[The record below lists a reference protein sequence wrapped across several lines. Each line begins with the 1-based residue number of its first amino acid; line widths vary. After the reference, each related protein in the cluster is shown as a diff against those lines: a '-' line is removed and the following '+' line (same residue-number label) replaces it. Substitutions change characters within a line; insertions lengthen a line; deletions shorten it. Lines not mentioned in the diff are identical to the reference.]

1 MKVRRPVFLA
11 DDAEELNNRGTKII
25 RSFCEWAPI
34 FRQGGKARE
43 HTRPPIDAAKFVPHR
58 YDENPT
64 MAETVQSTASRGAGE
79 SYWLTRFV
87 ILRLLGCVYAVAFLV
102 AAKQI
107 LPLIGSHGLL
117 PLNLF
122 LERVQ
127 IAVGSPAAGFIR
139 LPSLFWL
146 AHSDA
151 VLQLAAWAGL
161 VLSCM
166 VVAGYANALM
176 MAALWALYLSFVHV
190 GQDWYGYGWEIQLLE
205 TGFLAIFLCPLLD
218 GRPFPKRAPPLALL
232 WLFRWLIFRIMLG
245 AALIKLRGDPVWRN
259 LTALY
264 YHFETQPIPNPLSR
278 WFCFLPHWMLKAGVL
293 FNFLAELIAPWFAF
307 YPRIA
312 RHIAG
317 VILVLFQF
325 TLILSGN
332 LSFLNW
338 LTIIPALACFDDGFW
353 AKLLPHALVNR
364 ATTAAAAA
372 QPSRPMQRAAWMV
385 AVMVGLLS
393 IQPVVN
399 LISPVQIMNTSFNPL
414 DLVNTYGAFGTVGRE
429 RLNVVFEGTDAGVP
443 DAHAMWKAYPYR
455 ALPVALD
462 RRPPQIAPYQPR
474 LDWQMW
480 FASMS
485 TPDQYPWTLNLVWK
499 LLHNDPGALGLFGGN
514 PFPEKPP
521 RYIRAVLYRYEFAP
535 PGNPGGNWWKREELG
550 LWLPP
555 LSADDPR
562 LLDFLKQAGWLDDT
576 NSVSP

>member
-1 MKVRRPVFLA
+1 MTEA
-11 DDAEELNNRGTKII
+11 
-25 RSFCEWAPI
+25 APS
-34 FRQGGKARE
+34 
-43 HTRPPIDAAKFVPHR
+43 PPRAA
-58 YDENPT
+58 
-64 MAETVQSTASRGAGE
+64 E

-87 ILRLLGCVYAVAFLV
+87 MLRLLGCVYAVAFCV

-117 PLNLF
+117 PVDLF
-122 LERVQ
+122 LKRVQ
-127 IAVGSPAAGFIR
+127 NVLGSPAAGFVR
-139 LPSLFWL
+139 LPSLFWF

-151 VLQLAAWAGL
+151 VLQLAAWAGFAL
-161 VLSCM
+161 ACV
-166 VVAGYANALM
+166 VVAGYANAIV
-176 MAALWALYLSFVHV
+176 MAVLWMLYMSFVHV

-218 GRPFPKRAPPLALL
+218 GRPFPKREPPVVVL
-232 WLFRWLIFRIMLG
+232 WLFRWLIFRIMVG
-245 AALIKLRGDPVWRN
+245 AALIKLRGDPAWRN

-278 WFCFLPHWMLKAGVL
+278 WFAFLPHWILKAGVL
-293 FNFLAELIAPWFAF
+293 FNFLAELVAPWFAF

-312 RHIAG
+312 RRIAG

-338 LTIIPALACFDDGFW
+338 LTIVPALACFDDAFW
-353 AKLLPHALVNR
+353 KNLLPRRLVNR
-364 ATTAAAAA
+364 AASAASAK
-372 QPSRPMQRAAWMV
+372 QPSPSMRRAAWTL
-385 AVMVGLLS
+385 AVIVGVLS
-393 IQPVVN
+393 VPPVVN
-399 LISPVQIMNTSFNPL
+399 MISPRQIMNTSFNPL

-429 RLNVVFEGTDAGVP
+429 RLNVVFEGTDAVTL
-443 DAHAMWKAYPYR
+443 DARTVWKAYPYR

-462 RRPPQIAPYQPR
+462 QRPPQIAPYQPR

-485 TPDQYPWTLNLVWK
+485 SPDQYPWTLRLIWK
-499 LLHNDPGALGLFGGN
+499 LLHNDPGALSLFGGN

-521 RYIRAVLYRYEFAP
+521 RYIRAVLYRYKFAP
-535 PGNPGGNWWKREELG
+535 PGNPEGDWWKREVLG

-555 LSADDPR
+555 LSINDPR
-562 LLDFLKQAGWLDDT
+562 LLDFLKQAGWLESP
-576 NSVSP
+576 NSVRP